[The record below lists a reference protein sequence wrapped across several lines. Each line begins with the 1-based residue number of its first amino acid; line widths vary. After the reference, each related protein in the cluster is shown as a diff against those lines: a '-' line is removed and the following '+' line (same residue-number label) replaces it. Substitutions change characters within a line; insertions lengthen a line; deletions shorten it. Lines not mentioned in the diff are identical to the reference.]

1 WQHDGSCQQ
10 QAERQ
15 DGGVGGQGGGA
26 VGAAPD
32 PDQSR
37 TVTFKPACLRQCTRQ
52 RGVAQAGRWRRR
64 LQGRTSV
71 TDCRQPYHT
80 GWAGLYPG
88 PGSRLGALQQ
98 PSQKLGPLQPA
109 GDQEVLAVGVRTTA
123 VWTQTVEGRDAE
135 GRREVPVAAAPGA
148 GFLQPEAD
156 PVGR

>member
-1 WQHDGSCQQ
+1 
-10 QAERQ
+10 
-15 DGGVGGQGGGA
+15 
-26 VGAAPD
+26 
-32 PDQSR
+32 
-37 TVTFKPACLRQCTRQ
+37 CTRQ

-71 TDCRQPYHT
+71 TDRRQPYHT

-88 PGSRLGALQQ
+88 PGSRLDALQQ

-148 GFLQPEAD
+148 GFLQREAD
-156 PVGR
+156 LVGDGLRQCRQASDAFGAFHRWPLHAAFGRDLRSG